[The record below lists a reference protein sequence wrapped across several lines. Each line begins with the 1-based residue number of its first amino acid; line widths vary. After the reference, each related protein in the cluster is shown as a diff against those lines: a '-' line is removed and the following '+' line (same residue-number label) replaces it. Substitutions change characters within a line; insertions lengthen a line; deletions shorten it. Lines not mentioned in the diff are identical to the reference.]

1 MSSPP
6 GVLFYV
12 QHLLGIGHLKRAAT
26 LARAMAGE
34 GLAVTLVSGGMPLE
48 KLDERGFDLVQL
60 VPLRA
65 NDRSFSTLVGADGA
79 EVDEALRTAR
89 RRKLLETLQRVHP
102 SVLLIELYPFGRRQ
116 LAFEIQ
122 PLIAAAQ
129 AMRPRPLMVSSVRD
143 ILVEKKRPAR
153 AVEMAA
159 AARAQFDHILVH
171 GDPDFIPFGATF
183 EAADQLRE
191 MIHYTGYVVDRAG
204 IDGVAGDQGRG
215 EVIVSA
221 GGGAT
226 GEKLLRT
233 ALAARRLSALSTA
246 PWRVLAGANLE
257 DGVFAELSRSAGA
270 GLVVHRARADFTTLL
285 ANCRLSISQAGYN
298 TMMEVLSCR
307 ARAVVVP
314 YAGGSESEQT
324 RRARRLAERGL
335 ITLLGEEELTPAA
348 LAAAIDAALSGPPP
362 TRGAPDMEGARTS
375 ARLIAGWAAG
385 VSGKAP

>member
-1 MSSPP
+1 MISAPR
-6 GVLFYV
+6 VLFYV

-34 GLAVTLVSGGMPLE
+34 GLAVSLVSGGMPLNM
-48 KLDERGFDLVQL
+48 LDARGFDLIQL
-60 VPLRA
+60 APLRA
-65 NDRSFSTLVGADGA
+65 SDRSFATLLGADGA

-89 RRKLLETLQRVHP
+89 RDKLLETLHRVHP

-122 PLIAAAQ
+122 PLIAAAR
-129 AMRPRPLMVSSVRD
+129 AMQPRPLMVSSVRD

-153 AVEMAA
+153 TAEMAA

-183 EAADQLRE
+183 EPAGQLQD
-191 MIHYTGYVVDRAG
+191 MIHYTGYVLDRARL
-204 IDGVAGDQGRG
+204 DAAPGDQGRG

-233 ALAARRLSALSTA
+233 ALAARSLSALSAA
-246 PWRVLAGANLE
+246 PWRLLAGPNLE
-257 DGVFAELSRSAGA
+257 DGVFAELSRLAGA
-270 GLVVHRARADFTTLL
+270 GLVVERARADFTTLL
-285 ANCRLSISQAGYN
+285 ANCLLSISQGGYN
-298 TMMEVLSCR
+298 TMMEVLGCR
-307 ARAVVVP
+307 ARAIAVP
-314 YAGGSESEQT
+314 HAGGSESEQT
-324 RRARRLAERGL
+324 RRARRLAQRGL
-335 ITLLGEEELTPAA
+335 ITALGEEDLTPAA

-362 TRGAPDMEGARTS
+362 TRGVPDLEGARTS

-385 VSGKAP
+385 DSGRAS